1 MAEEYYPRIADKIL
15 EIKLKTFGATHIV
28 GPKWCGKT
36 TTANQKAK
44 SSLKLQNV
52 PNKAAIIKTAEIT
65 PSVLLEG
72 EKPRLIDEWQ
82 DAPEIWDAV
91 RSYCDEHSQKGNFIL
106 TGSTSKKVNTSHT
119 GTGRIS
125 RLKMYPMSLFESKE
139 SNGTVSLIKLFN
151 GEEQLINGCIS
162 NLSYDD
168 LIFAACR
175 GGWPESVLLE
185 DKKSKLYISKD
196 YFNQVCEIDLNSVDN
211 VKRNPVTMKA
221 IMRSYA
227 RNISTLAKKKSILE
241 DIQST
246 NKITEPTLDDYIT
259 VLEKLFIVED
269 VYGWCPAIRSS
280 SAIRSGRKR
289 EFIDPSIAVAALGT
303 NPESLRLDLHTF
315 GFIFE
320 TLCIR
325 DLKIYSS
332 LYNGEISYYHDKY
345 DLEADCVLHLDDGRY
360 ALIEFKLGEKNVE
373 DGAKHLL
380 EIERLIKVHN
390 EKEKEYPLRLPD
402 LKIVITGS
410 QYGYKRNDGVFVIPI
425 GCLKE

>member
-1 MAEEYYPRIADKIL
+1 
-15 EIKLKTFGATHIV
+15 
-28 GPKWCGKT
+28 
-36 TTANQKAK
+36 
-44 SSLKLQNV
+44 
-52 PNKAAIIKTAEIT
+52 
-65 PSVLLEG
+65 
-72 EKPRLIDEWQ
+72 
-82 DAPEIWDAV
+82 
-91 RSYCDEHSQKGNFIL
+91 
-106 TGSTSKKVNTSHT
+106 
-119 GTGRIS
+119 
-125 RLKMYPMSLFESKE
+125 MYPMSLFESKE

-185 DKKSKLYISKD
+185 DKESKLYISKD

-241 DIQST
+241 DVQST
-246 NKITEPTLDDYIT
+246 NKITEPTLDDYIS

-303 NPESLRLDLHTF
+303 ILKVLDL
-315 GFIFE
+315 I
-320 TLCIR
+320 
-325 DLKIYSS
+325 
-332 LYNGEISYYHDKY
+332 
-345 DLEADCVLHLDDGRY
+345 
-360 ALIEFKLGEKNVE
+360 
-373 DGAKHLL
+373 
-380 EIERLIKVHN
+380 
-390 EKEKEYPLRLPD
+390 
-402 LKIVITGS
+402 
-410 QYGYKRNDGVFVIPI
+410 
-425 GCLKE
+425 